1 MRELLMQDTMAAVVH
16 EIELK
21 DGMRAC
27 VKNYDGGYVSL
38 EVTNCKMS
46 FGQIYAFMEKLKK
59 KHVLDGY
66 SCKKSS
72 LEEVFNAHATES
84 MYMDLNKR
92 LDRRRTSASF

>member
-1 MRELLMQDTMAAVVH
+1 MAAIIND
-16 EIELK
+16 IEAF
-21 DGMRAC
+21 DGMKAC
-27 VKNYDGGYVSL
+27 VKNYDGGYVRL

-46 FGQIYAFMEKLKK
+46 FGKIYAFIEKLKR
-59 KHVLDGY
+59 KHVLNGY

-92 LDRRRTSASF
+92 LERRRTNASF